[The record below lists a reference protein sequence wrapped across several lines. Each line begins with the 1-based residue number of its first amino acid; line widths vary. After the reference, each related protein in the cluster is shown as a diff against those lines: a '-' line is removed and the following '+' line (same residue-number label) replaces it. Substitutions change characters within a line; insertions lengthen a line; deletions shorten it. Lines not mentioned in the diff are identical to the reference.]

1 MFGDIYKANLPNT
14 LLVSSMSANDDAGA
28 ATIATNVLLVRSKL
42 SDSVLL
48 RPRFLDGSYRD
59 HIMAQLRSSVEGV
72 CTRHGY
78 VLAGSVQLL
87 NIMAARVDPASM
99 NGDTIFNVRYSA
111 LVCNPPVGLIVPVRV
126 YDSNM
131 FAVFAQAG
139 VLSTDG
145 EFTPLVDVILVKAQH
160 EGGRLEMLSALP
172 SGAEAKA
179 VIVGKRF
186 EIGDPRISAV
196 AQLLTE
202 AEAESG
208 DVETAMNM
216 SGSPASAGAMKLPS
230 FTRSLAAVLPV
241 EALARNRNAQT
252 PTGPQQGGP
261 PESIAGDEDGRGLV
275 DDEDN
280 GDEEVTD
287 EGGDSDEDNDEE
299 EDDENRR
306 IKGDEEDDDDDDGE
320 DEEEEEEDDVL
331 PEDDDD
337 DASGSESG

>member
-1 MFGDIYKANLPNT
+1 
-14 LLVSSMSANDDAGA
+14 MSANGDG
-28 ATIATNVLLVRSKL
+28 ATITNNVLLARSKL
-42 SDSVLL
+42 SDSVLI

-59 HIMAQLRSSVEGV
+59 HIMAQLRSGVEGA

-87 NIMAARVDPASM
+87 NVMAARVDPASM

-139 VLSTDG
+139 VLAADG
-145 EFTPLVDVILVKAQH
+145 EFTPLVDVIMVKAQH

-186 EIGDPRISAV
+186 EIGDARISAV
-196 AQLLTE
+196 ARLLTD

-208 DVETAMNM
+208 NVDDAIRPGS
-216 SGSPASAGAMKLPS
+216 SGGGDASIAGAASSVKLPR
-230 FTRSLAAVLPV
+230 FTRSLAAVLPI
-241 EALARNRNAQT
+241 EALARDRNAQNRASS
-252 PTGPQQGGP
+252 QQGAP
-261 PESIAGDEDGRGLV
+261 DSIAGDDGGQGLV
-275 DDEDN
+275 DDD
-280 GDEEVTD
+280 DEVVND
-287 EGGDSDEDNDEE
+287 ESGDSEEDNDEE
-299 EDDENRR
+299 DEDGGNRRGKDDEDDED
-306 IKGDEEDDDDDDGE
+306 DEEDVD
-320 DEEEEEEDDVL
+320 
-331 PEDDDD
+331 EDDDEDGLLPED